1 VPASDA
7 PLIVRAARREATPV
21 TPVWLMRQAGRYLPE
36 YRAIREKHGFLE
48 MCKTPAAA
56 AEVTLQPV
64 RRFALD
70 AAILFADILLL
81 LEPLDVGLE
90 FARGEG
96 PVIHRP
102 VRSEAD
108 MARLKPIDVDG
119 SVGSV
124 FETVRLVRR
133 ELPARVALIGFA
145 GAPFTVAS
153 YVVEG
158 GASRDFLH
166 TKRLMYEAPAAWH
179 RLMEILV
186 EATATYLN
194 GQIDAG
200 AQMVQLFDSW
210 VGALAPEDYRTY
222 VMPHTRAVIRALRPG
237 IPVIHFGTG
246 TATLL
251 PLMREAGGD
260 VIGLDW
266 RVELDRGWAAVGHDV
281 GVQGNLD
288 PALLLASPSTLRQR
302 VKAILDRAAARPGHI
317 FNLGHGVHQTTPPEH
332 VHALVE
338 TVHELSAR

>member
-1 VPASDA
+1 VPAA
-7 PLIVRAARREATPV
+7 EVPLIVRAARREPTSV

-36 YRAIREKHGFLE
+36 YRALRERHGFLE
-48 MCKTPAAA
+48 LCKTPAAA
-56 AEVTLQPV
+56 AEVTLQPL

-108 MARLKPIDVDG
+108 VARLKPIDVES

-133 ELPARVALIGFA
+133 ELPAAVALIGFA

-153 YVVEG
+153 YIVEG
-158 GASRDFLH
+158 GASREFLH
-166 TKRLMYEAPAAWH
+166 TKRLMYGAPAAWH
-179 RLMEILV
+179 RLMEVLAD
-186 EATATYLN
+186 ATAVYLN

-210 VGALAPEDYRTY
+210 VGALAPDDYRSY
-222 VMPHTRAVIRALRPG
+222 VLPHTRAVVRALRPG
-237 IPVIHFGTG
+237 TPVIHFGTG

-266 RVELDRGWAAVGHDV
+266 RIDLDRGWAAVGHDV

-288 PALLLASPSTLRQR
+288 PALLLARPAVIRER
-302 VKAILDRAAARPGHI
+302 VKTILDRAGGRPGHV
-317 FNLGHGVHQTTPPEH
+317 FNLGHGVHQSTPVDH
-332 VHALVE
+332 VRALVDA
-338 TVHELSAR
+338 VHELSAR